1 MTIAYAHPDDVIAV
15 FDHPVHVAA
24 LQRNKMSDQLTVG
37 TDALSTLGT
46 LINDRAKRD
55 AIHLAVIPAIAGH
68 PLSPGR
74 RVTFRD
80 GAAYADDQDHDVAV
94 VGIVD
99 PFLVHAVRKGE
110 RFWLVLLPRTIQS
123 LRHVWS
129 HPAFPDEPVAG
140 SVRDTAFVLDG
151 PLAGGSGSTG
161 QNVTAVMEL
170 ARAFDATDP
179 ATGSSRGVD
188 DVPAAIMQ
196 VRWDRARS
204 QSEAWLRAFCARSD
218 CPNYERVLAEAADPS
233 DSDEEYLHFLG
244 GSAHG
249 EIPPEFWD
257 HVEIV
262 LGRPVERK
270 PKYFSCSC

>member
-1 MTIAYAHPDDVIAV
+1 
-15 FDHPVHVAA
+15 
-24 LQRNKMSDQLTVG
+24 MSDQRTVD
-37 TDALSTLGT
+37 TDALATLGT
-46 LINDRAKRD
+46 IIDDRAKRD
-55 AIHLAVIPAIAGH
+55 AIHLAVIPAFAGH
-68 PLSPGR
+68 QLSPGR
-74 RVTFRD
+74 RVSFHR
-80 GAAYADDQDHDVAV
+80 GVAYEDEQIHGDVV

-99 PFLVHAVRKGE
+99 PFLVNDVSKGE

-170 ARAFDATDP
+170 ARAFNVTDP
-179 ATGSSRGVD
+179 ATVSSRGVD

-196 VRWDRARS
+196 VRRDRARY

-218 CPNYERVLAEAADPS
+218 CPSYERVLAEAADPS
-233 DSDEEYLHFLG
+233 DSWDEEYLHFTG
-244 GSAHG
+244 ESAHG
-249 EIPPEFWD
+249 EIPLAFWD

-262 LGRPVERK
+262 LGRPVARK
-270 PKYFSCSC
+270 ATYFSCMC